1 MSGLEGTGHETFAA
15 GFVWGAATSAY
26 QIEGAARADGK
37 GESIWD
43 RFTHLP
49 GRTADGA
56 TGDVACDHYHRS
68 REDVAIIAALGLG
81 AYRFSIAWTRVLP
94 AGTGAVNE
102 AGLDFYDRLVDDLL
116 AAGIEPWIT
125 LYHWDLPQALEDLGG
140 WPRRETAGAFAAYAD
155 VVTRQL
161 GDRVDHWITVNE
173 PWEIGFLGYQ
183 QGVHAPGRTSL
194 ADGLAAIHTVLLAHG
209 DAVGVIRANSPGARV
224 GLAIDLVAC
233 YPDRDDPADVAA
245 AHRMDGHF
253 NRWFLDPLAGRTY
266 PSDIAEAYGTAV
278 PEVRPG
284 DIDRI
289 ATPIDFV
296 GLNYYYSHWIRAGS
310 GPSEIERLLGA
321 EVAPPKTPE
330 VTGLGWAVH
339 PDGLRDSLVRLASLD
354 PSWELAVTESG
365 AAYGDLPGDDGT
377 VEDLDRLRYHAA
389 YLEAVRL
396 AIAAGAPVRGYF
408 AWSLLDN
415 FEWSQGYGP
424 RFGIVRVDYQTQRR
438 TIKASGKWLAGLAIA
453 GPPALGQISK
463 EGAISE

>member
-1 MSGLEGTGHETFAA
+1 LSASEAIVPGTLPP

-26 QIEGAARADGK
+26 QIEGAPREDGK

-49 GRTADGA
+49 GRTVDGT

-68 REDVAIIAALGLG
+68 REDVAILAALGLG

-94 AGTGAVNE
+94 LGTGAVNG

-140 WPRRETAGAFAAYAD
+140 WPRRETAAAFSAYAD
-155 VVTRQL
+155 VVTRRL
-161 GDRVDHWITVNE
+161 GDRVRRWITVNE

-183 QGVHAPGRTSL
+183 QGLHAPGRTSL
-194 ADGLAAIHTVLLAHG
+194 ADALAAIHTVLLAHG
-209 DAVGVIRANSPGARV
+209 DAVSVIRTNAPEAQV

-233 YPDRDDPADVAA
+233 YPDRDDTADLAA
-245 AHRMDGHF
+245 AHRLDGHF
-253 NRWFLDPLAGRTY
+253 NRWFLDPLVGRGY
-266 PSDIAEAYGTAV
+266 PSDIVEGYGTAA
-278 PEVRPG
+278 PDVRPG
-284 DIDRI
+284 DVDLI

-296 GLNYYYSHWIRAGS
+296 GLNYYYSHWVRASS
-310 GPSEIERLLGA
+310 GPSEIERLMSA
-321 EVAPPKTPE
+321 KVAAPKTSD

-354 PSWELAVTESG
+354 PAWELVVTESG
-365 AAYGDLPGDDGT
+365 AAYRDLPGDDGS
-377 VEDLDRLRYHAA
+377 VEDVDRLHYHAA
-389 YLEAVRL
+389 YLEAVRR
-396 AIAAGAPVRGYF
+396 AIRDGAPVRGYF

-438 TIKASGKWLAGLAIA
+438 TIKASGQWIA
-453 GPPALGQISK
+453 ANARGQTRARAHIRRK
-463 EGAISE
+463 GVMTE